1 MITKTPKIIY
11 FLLIIILVVAADAWR
26 RAWQRNDISVSREI
40 SPLRKYI
47 REMKRDMDETK
58 SLWLEQS
65 AAISKLEQQLN
76 EVNRLALKQSEKTLA
91 LINQADNKLLDELV
105 NGINAN
111 SEVKEI
117 VESEQKN
124 ILEILQPD
132 VEEIV
137 ENKINIEKNENVERK
152 TEPVKLSEEIEKE
165 STDFPDMAALASTE
179 KLTDIPDMSALASTK
194 KSTDIPDISA
204 LTSANVTAKADVNVK
219 KTDLPE
225 VTPVK
230 KELKKKHKLS
240 LPKRVTSLPAHTAIP
255 EVVIPDK
262 NPNLTSKTINEKI
275 DNKADVRTSMS
286 GNMLSGRKNGVRMTM
301 SDILESYDEVNETYI
316 SGD

>member
-11 FLLIIILVVAADAWR
+11 FLLILVLVVAADAWR
-26 RAWQRNDISVSREI
+26 RAWQENDISVSREI
-40 SPLRKYI
+40 SPLRKHI

-105 NGINAN
+105 NGINVN

-117 VESEQKN
+117 VESEQNN
-124 ILEILQPD
+124 ILEKP
-132 VEEIV
+132 EPEIIIV
-137 ENKINIEKNENVERK
+137 AENKINNEKIENDVEK
-152 TEPVKLSEEIEKE
+152 SEPVKLTENNEKE
-165 STDFPDMAALASTE
+165 
-179 KLTDIPDMSALASTK
+179 LTGFPDMSALVSTSEK
-194 KSTDIPDISA
+194 NEKESTNFPDVAA
-204 LTSANVTAKADVNVK
+204 LTSTNFTAKVDANVK
-219 KTDLPE
+219 KSDLPE
-225 VTPVK
+225 APPVK
-230 KELKKKHKLS
+230 KELKKKRKLS

-262 NPNLTSKTINEKI
+262 NPDLTSKTINEKI
-275 DNKADVRTSMS
+275 ENKPDVRTSMS
-286 GNMLSGRKNGVRMTM
+286 ENMLSGRKKGVRMTM